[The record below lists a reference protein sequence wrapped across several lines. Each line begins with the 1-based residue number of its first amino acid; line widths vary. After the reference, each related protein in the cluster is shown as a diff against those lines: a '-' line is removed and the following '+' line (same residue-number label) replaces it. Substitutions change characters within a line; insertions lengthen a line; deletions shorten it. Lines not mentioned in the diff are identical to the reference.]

1 MAKRTDLESLER
13 KLYDSRIWRSIFRY
27 GYPIDRRNRIMTVAK
42 NVFLHLHPN
51 FVPRG
56 AVKLTY
62 TWCLGGLSFM
72 MFLILTVTGVL
83 LMFYYVPSVERAYQD
98 IKDMETVIIF
108 GMLMRNMHRW
118 AAHGMV
124 ITVFLHMCRVF
135 YTGSYKPPREFNWVV
150 GVILFFLTVL
160 LSFTGYLLPWDQLA
174 FWAVTVGTTIG
185 GAAPI
190 VGRSGQPTPA
200 GRCPDRRQYADP
212 LVYPARHRV
221 AALAGSVPGR
231 TLLARA
237 SGRRSFAAS
246 LMAQGW

>member
-1 MAKRTDLESLER
+1 VANTNDQESLER

-124 ITVFLHMCRVF
+124 ITVVLHMCRVF

-190 VGRSGQPTPA
+190 VGDQVNLLLLGDAQIGGNTLIRWYTLHVIA
-200 GRCPDRRQYADP
+200 LP
-212 LVYPARHRV
+212 L
-221 AALAGSVPGR
+221 
-231 TLLARA
+231 LLAVFLAVHFWRVRQDGGL
-237 SGRRSFAAS
+237 SQP
-246 LMAQGW
+246 L